1 MDLFVPNRKR
11 KYQQEQNRL
20 QPQNKQCCKSN
31 KMFYSTQEYISRLV
45 VVVEESSHHF
55 YFRSTQIKISGTFF
69 RSAAKPAKPLFIW
82 ISFS

>member
-1 MDLFVPNRKR
+1 MFQIERENI
-11 KYQQEQNRL
+11 
-20 QPQNKQCCKSN
+20 NKSKTDYNLKTNSAVSKSN

-55 YFRSTQIKISGTFF
+55 YFRSTQIKINGRFF
-69 RSAAKPAKPLFIW
+69 RLAAKPAKPLFIW